1 MRKKTDEQ
9 FKVEVRNLVGN
20 EYSIEGSY
28 EGSHTKIQFHH
39 SDCGNTFLMTPND
52 FLRGHHCPFCS
63 GKMRKTDDR
72 FKAEVRNLVGNE
84 YAVEGTYQNNKTKIQ
99 LRHNSCGNTF
109 LMKPNDFLYGRRCPE
124 CFGTPQKT
132 TEQFKKEVLDLVGN
146 EYAVEGTYQNNK
158 TKIGVR
164 HNTCGNTFFMTPS
177 MFLQGNRCPKC
188 FGTPKKTTEQFK
200 KEVLD
205 LVGDEYTVE
214 GTYKDTHTK
223 IQLRH
228 NSCGNIFLM
237 APHSF
242 LQGKRCPEYFG
253 TPKKTTEQFKKEVL
267 DLVGN
272 EYSVI
277 EPYENAHTKIQFRH
291 NTCGNIFLMKSN
303 DFLRGRRCPKCAK
316 TTYLGEKAIQ
326 DYLETHNITFEH
338 DVSIKK
344 IFTEYLEYS
353 MKNYHSFMKEFVD
366 SIAALKD
373 KTGFGKMIDQY
384 HISRIRFDFYIFSD
398 KNKKKLAGLIE
409 YDGEQH
415 FRFIQFFFK
424 TLEKF
429 LYRHTTDQAKNS
441 FAEFLD
447 IPLIRIAYFQK
458 DQINAML
465 DDFFARPEYYRTQH
479 NTYLTNEEYEAC
491 FDETD
496 ALADMK
502 DFKFET

>member
-39 SDCGNTFLMTPND
+39 SDCGNTFLMKPND

-124 CFGTPQKT
+124 CFGTPQ
-132 TEQFKKEVLDLVGN
+132 
-146 EYAVEGTYQNNK
+146 
-158 TKIGVR
+158 
-164 HNTCGNTFFMTPS
+164 
-177 MFLQGNRCPKC
+177 
-188 FGTPKKTTEQFK
+188 
-200 KEVLD
+200 
-205 LVGDEYTVE
+205 
-214 GTYKDTHTK
+214 
-223 IQLRH
+223 
-228 NSCGNIFLM
+228 
-237 APHSF
+237 
-242 LQGKRCPEYFG
+242 
-253 TPKKTTEQFKKEVL
+253 KTTEQFKKEVL

>member
-1 MRKKTDEQ
+1 
-9 FKVEVRNLVGN
+9 
-20 EYSIEGSY
+20 
-28 EGSHTKIQFHH
+28 
-39 SDCGNTFLMTPND
+39 
-52 FLRGHHCPFCS
+52 
-63 GKMRKTDDR
+63 MRKTDDR

-124 CFGTPQKT
+124 CFGTPQ
-132 TEQFKKEVLDLVGN
+132 
-146 EYAVEGTYQNNK
+146 
-158 TKIGVR
+158 
-164 HNTCGNTFFMTPS
+164 
-177 MFLQGNRCPKC
+177 
-188 FGTPKKTTEQFK
+188 
-200 KEVLD
+200 
-205 LVGDEYTVE
+205 
-214 GTYKDTHTK
+214 
-223 IQLRH
+223 
-228 NSCGNIFLM
+228 
-237 APHSF
+237 
-242 LQGKRCPEYFG
+242 
-253 TPKKTTEQFKKEVL
+253 KTTEQFKKEVL

-429 LYRHTTDQAKNS
+429 LYRHTTDQAKN
-441 FAEFLD
+441 FLCG
-447 IPLIRIAYFQK
+447 IS
-458 DQINAML
+458 
-465 DDFFARPEYYRTQH
+465 
-479 NTYLTNEEYEAC
+479 
-491 FDETD
+491 
-496 ALADMK
+496 
-502 DFKFET
+502 

>member
-39 SDCGNTFLMTPND
+39 SDCGNNFLMTPND

-124 CFGTPQKT
+124 CFGTPQ
-132 TEQFKKEVLDLVGN
+132 
-146 EYAVEGTYQNNK
+146 
-158 TKIGVR
+158 
-164 HNTCGNTFFMTPS
+164 
-177 MFLQGNRCPKC
+177 
-188 FGTPKKTTEQFK
+188 
-200 KEVLD
+200 
-205 LVGDEYTVE
+205 
-214 GTYKDTHTK
+214 
-223 IQLRH
+223 
-228 NSCGNIFLM
+228 
-237 APHSF
+237 
-242 LQGKRCPEYFG
+242 
-253 TPKKTTEQFKKEVL
+253 KTTEQFKKEVL

-429 LYRHTTDQAKNS
+429 LYRHTTDQEKNS

>member
-39 SDCGNTFLMTPND
+39 SDCGNNFLMTPND

-124 CFGTPQKT
+124 CFGTPQ
-132 TEQFKKEVLDLVGN
+132 
-146 EYAVEGTYQNNK
+146 
-158 TKIGVR
+158 
-164 HNTCGNTFFMTPS
+164 
-177 MFLQGNRCPKC
+177 
-188 FGTPKKTTEQFK
+188 
-200 KEVLD
+200 
-205 LVGDEYTVE
+205 
-214 GTYKDTHTK
+214 
-223 IQLRH
+223 
-228 NSCGNIFLM
+228 
-237 APHSF
+237 
-242 LQGKRCPEYFG
+242 
-253 TPKKTTEQFKKEVL
+253 KTTEQFKKEVL

>member
-124 CFGTPQKT
+124 CFGTPQ
-132 TEQFKKEVLDLVGN
+132 
-146 EYAVEGTYQNNK
+146 
-158 TKIGVR
+158 
-164 HNTCGNTFFMTPS
+164 
-177 MFLQGNRCPKC
+177 
-188 FGTPKKTTEQFK
+188 
-200 KEVLD
+200 
-205 LVGDEYTVE
+205 
-214 GTYKDTHTK
+214 
-223 IQLRH
+223 
-228 NSCGNIFLM
+228 
-237 APHSF
+237 
-242 LQGKRCPEYFG
+242 
-253 TPKKTTEQFKKEVL
+253 KTTEQFKKEVL

>member
-39 SDCGNTFLMTPND
+39 SDCGNNFLMTPND

-205 LVGDEYTVE
+205 LVGDNTRLREL
-214 GTYKDTHTK
+214 TK
-223 IQLRH
+223 ILIQKF
-228 NSCGNIFLM
+228 SYAIIPV
-237 APHSF
+237 AISF
-242 LQGKRCPEYFG
+242 
-253 TPKKTTEQFKKEVL
+253 
-267 DLVGN
+267 
-272 EYSVI
+272 
-277 EPYENAHTKIQFRH
+277 
-291 NTCGNIFLMKSN
+291 
-303 DFLRGRRCPKCAK
+303 
-316 TTYLGEKAIQ
+316 
-326 DYLETHNITFEH
+326 
-338 DVSIKK
+338 
-344 IFTEYLEYS
+344 
-353 MKNYHSFMKEFVD
+353 
-366 SIAALKD
+366 
-373 KTGFGKMIDQY
+373 
-384 HISRIRFDFYIFSD
+384 
-398 KNKKKLAGLIE
+398 
-409 YDGEQH
+409 
-415 FRFIQFFFK
+415 
-424 TLEKF
+424 
-429 LYRHTTDQAKNS
+429 
-441 FAEFLD
+441 
-447 IPLIRIAYFQK
+447 
-458 DQINAML
+458 
-465 DDFFARPEYYRTQH
+465 
-479 NTYLTNEEYEAC
+479 
-491 FDETD
+491 
-496 ALADMK
+496 
-502 DFKFET
+502 